1 MSGDSWRSPNKTG
14 KSFLQK
20 LIKRPKNS
28 DLNPKQHMRIV
39 SQAFFEFFLRIFISL
54 LLSIFFRN
62 QFFFPPYICIFTPP
76 KQTRQ
81 FFSKILNEP
90 KTHQNQTILLN
101 PAESPPLPIN
111 HTLPAHSTRVSKM
124 TLVRS
129 TRVSKKIKNFFSS
142 GVGGFDKIRI
152 F

>member
-1 MSGDSWRSPNKTG
+1 MKKPQQDRKI
-14 KSFLQK
+14 FLQK

-111 HTLPAHSTRVSKM
+111 HTLPVHSTRVSKM
-124 TLVRS
+124 TLVHS
-129 TRVSKKIKNFFSS
+129 TRTLTKTRKK
-142 GVGGFDKIRI
+142 
-152 F
+152 